1 MNVESGTEA
10 ARFPEKEYIN
20 GVFVVV
26 RMKITTHSSP
36 HALYNV
42 NIFEPFICCATVHYY
57 EVLKFLE
64 FYIFISMITTIKV
77 RRDTVNI

>member
-1 MNVESGTEA
+1 VSVSNLYIPPIDQRHMNVESGTEA
-10 ARFPEKEYIN
+10 AQFPEKEYLNRI
-20 GVFVVV
+20 FVVV

-42 NIFEPFICCATVHYY
+42 NIFEPFICGATVHFY

-64 FYIFISMITTIKV
+64 LFLFP
-77 RRDTVNI
+77 